1 MSFQKETLST
11 VPGGRSLSLAFICL
25 LALGLAAAGCD
36 RKPSAEA
43 PRAKSETPS
52 DRVEKPAPPAPAPAG
67 DSEKYFFEGN
77 KYSTKG
83 QFPEAIQA
91 YKKSIQ
97 ADASFPSV
105 HYNLGNVYVA
115 TGKTE
120 EAVQEYLAAIK
131 LNPLDPEY
139 RRNLGFAYAVMRQ
152 GDLARN
158 QHEEL
163 KKMSPAHAEEL
174 MTWINREN
182 QKSGKPVPGGPGAN
196 E

>member
-1 MSFQKETLST
+1 M
-11 VPGGRSLSLAFICL
+11 AFLGL
-25 LALGLAAAGCD
+25 LALGLAVAGCD
-36 RKPSAEA
+36 RKPATEA

-52 DRVEKPAPPAPAPAG
+52 DRVEKPDSPAPAPAG
-67 DSEKYFFEGN
+67 DSERYFFEGN
-77 KYSTKG
+77 RYSTKG
-83 QFPEAIQA
+83 QFPEAIEA

-115 TGKTE
+115 TGKTD
-120 EAVQEYLAAIK
+120 EAVQEYTTAIK

-139 RRNLGFAYAVMRQ
+139 RRNLGFAYAVLRQ
-152 GDLARN
+152 GDLARK
-158 QHEEL
+158 QYEEL
-163 KKMSPAHAEEL
+163 LKMSPAHAEEL

-182 QKSGKPVPGGPGAN
+182 QKSGKQGPPRKEDRGG